1 MPLFLFMSSCVSG
14 CFVVS
19 GIRAFGQGSDD
30 RSLLLAMALASGET
44 ACFYGRQVVREKVS
58 KFHTAHDMSR
68 RLNLG
73 VGWSHQKLPLFE
85 VNRREREK
93 QEVVNVDLDIHGL
106 RLQFAMVKTLPGH
119 LSRRCEMLR
128 SVLWPSHTADP
139 PLFFCGLTISWR
151 P

>member
-1 MPLFLFMSSCVSG
+1 
-14 CFVVS
+14 
-19 GIRAFGQGSDD
+19 
-30 RSLLLAMALASGET
+30 MALASGET
-44 ACFYGRQVVREKVS
+44 ACFSGRQVVREKVS